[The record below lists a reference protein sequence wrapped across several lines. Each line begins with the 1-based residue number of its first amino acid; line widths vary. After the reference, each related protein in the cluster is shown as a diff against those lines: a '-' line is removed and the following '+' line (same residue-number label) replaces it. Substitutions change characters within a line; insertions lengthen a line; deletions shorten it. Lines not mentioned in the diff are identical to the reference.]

1 MGTQPAFD
9 VHLHI
14 QPHGEFTGES
24 RKFVEAGRGDLDLY
38 RRIEASPEELLRFLD
53 REGIERACL
62 INYVAPDTIGLTEG
76 VNAWVSRYCRGHADR
91 LLPVGSVHPRLSRD
105 ARGETLRAVGEL
117 GIRMLKLHPPHQ
129 LFSPNDYLTG
139 NRALAD
145 IYTAAQETGTPVMF
159 HTGTSI
165 FPPARNRFADPM
177 PIDDVAVDFPGL
189 KIVLAHSGRPLHC
202 DTAFFLAR
210 RHPNVYLEISGI
222 PPSSLLGYLPRLGEV
237 AGKTLWGTDWPS
249 PGVRSPAKNAED
261 FLSLPLPAPAQAAIL
276 RGNAERLF
284 AKVL

>member
-1 MGTQPAFD
+1 MGTEPAFD

-24 RKFVEAGRGDLDLY
+24 RKFVEAGREDLDLY

-62 INYVAPDTIGLTEG
+62 INYVAPDTIGLTEA
-76 VNAWVSRYCRGHADR
+76 VNAWVSRYCRGHGDR

-129 LFSPNDYLTG
+129 LFSPNDYLSG
-139 NRALAD
+139 NRSLSE
-145 IYTAAQETGTPVMF
+145 IYSAAQETGTPVMF

-202 DTAFFLAR
+202 DAAFFLAR

-222 PPSSLLGYLPRLGEV
+222 PPSSLLGYLPRLAEV
-237 AGKTLWGTDWPS
+237 ADKTLWGTDWPS
-249 PGVRSPAKNAED
+249 PGVRSPAKNAKD
-261 FLSLPLPAPAQAAIL
+261 FLSLPLPAPAQEAIL
-276 RGNAERLF
+276 RGNAEKLF